1 MGYKNLE
8 IEPDQ
13 RVSCHLSVSGFLFIY
28 TLWHIYVEGGLGNLG
43 ASLNA
48 CGKLLKNEH
57 LSVRNN
63 AGWLFLPLV
72 S

>member
-8 IEPDQ
+8 IDPDQ
-13 RVSCHLSVSGFLFIY
+13 RVSCHLSVSDFVFIY
-28 TLWHIYVEGGLGNLG
+28 TLWHIYVEGGLRNLG

-48 CGKLLKNEH
+48 CGKLLENEH
-57 LSVRNN
+57 LPVRIN
-63 AGWLFLPLV
+63 ARWLSLPLV